1 MDMRDDVNFIESEH
15 QKHHP
20 PMYCVN
26 CDVRMMFILTGR
38 LAQKYLCGMCS
49 YTVDPNESSI
59 NNNNNNNN
67 NDDDDDDDNE
77 SNEFYS
83 KHKDALRSVD
93 DDNDVVGGKSNNNY
107 SSMIVQSN
115 SDNSRQVSKTE
126 ERRPRRTGQ
135 RIQQQQLGED
145 DWAYHELKRDIEADG
160 QRHVVEIND
169 FDNNASRVNKI
180 KRPVS

>member
-1 MDMRDDVNFIESEH
+1 MRDDVNFIESGQQN

-20 PMYCVN
+20 PLYCVN

-38 LAQKYLCGMCS
+38 LAQKYLCGMCG

-59 NNNNNNNN
+59 NNNN
-67 NDDDDDDDNE
+67 DDNNE

-93 DDNDVVGGKSNNNY
+93 DDDDIVAGRSSSNNYN
-107 SSMIVQSN
+107 SMVLQAN
-115 SDNSRQVSKTE
+115 NDNSRSSSLKSSARKPKMTS
-126 ERRPRRTGQ
+126 Q
-135 RIQQQQLGED
+135 RQQHEQLSNDE
-145 DWAYHELKRDIEADG
+145 WAYRDLKRDIEADG

-169 FDNNASRVNKI
+169 NSNGSRLNKI
-180 KRPVS
+180 RRPVNL